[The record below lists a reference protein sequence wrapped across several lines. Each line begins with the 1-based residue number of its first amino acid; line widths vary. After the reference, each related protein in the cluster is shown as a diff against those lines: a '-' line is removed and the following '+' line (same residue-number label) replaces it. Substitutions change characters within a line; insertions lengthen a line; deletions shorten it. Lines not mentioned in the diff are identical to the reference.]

1 MLIVCD
7 RNARQYVIAL
17 NNMSNSAE
25 LASDFSYLE
34 GAPAGVLTFDFT
46 HMAAGLTQ
54 EAREAYLPGSFGFQ
68 PTISLL
74 EIVSTIASFTE
85 RAAICPHHLA
95 VILPNKHSRVGR
107 FLIDMGLPT
116 LLKKMKLDIG
126 EANPASV
133 ELGRDDP
140 TRKSLIPLTVIDTL
154 FGGQPNFEIY
164 ELLLESVEN
173 VFTEA
178 LPGEQSLVNCFTSI
192 VDEAIDNLVEYGRG
206 GIIGGLY
213 YPKIGEV
220 EITMVNRYGG
230 FGGSTPDEEL
240 EALIEACEG
249 KTRRAKGGGTGITN
263 LSRLAIVCF
272 GTLLLRNGNAALRLL
287 PDGSVS
293 ATTENTGIPTPGAY
307 VTILLQLLPSKY
319 ITRTEDMRKFE
330 AVLGRWLQTYSRRS
344 SIRTLQ

>member
-1 MLIVCD
+1 
-7 RNARQYVIAL
+7 
-17 NNMSNSAE
+17 MSNGAE
-25 LASDFSYLE
+25 LAADLSYLE
-34 GAPAGVLTFDFT
+34 GVPAGVLTFDFT

-54 EAREAYLPGSFGFQ
+54 ETREAYLPGNFGFQ

-95 VILPNKHSRVGR
+95 VVLPNKKSRVGR
-107 FLIDMGLPT
+107 FLMDMGLPAI
-116 LLKKMKLDIG
+116 LKKMKIDIG
-126 EANPASV
+126 EANPANV
-133 ELGRDDP
+133 ELGRDDL
-140 TRKSLIPLTVIDTL
+140 TRKNLIPLTVVDTL
-154 FGGQPNFEIY
+154 FGGQPNFEVY
-164 ELLLESVEN
+164 EHILKRVET

-178 LPGEQSLVNCFTSI
+178 LPGEQSLINRFTGIVN
-192 VDEAIDNLVEYGRG
+192 EAIDNLVDYGQG
-206 GIIGGLY
+206 GIIGGLC

-230 FGGSTPDEEL
+230 FGGTTPDEEL

-249 KTRRAKGGGTGITN
+249 KTRRTNGGGIGIAN

-272 GTLLLRNGNAALRLL
+272 GTLLLRNGNATLRLL

-293 ATTENTGIPTPGAY
+293 ATTDKTGISTPGAY
-307 VTILLQLLPSKY
+307 VTILLQLLPSQS

-330 AVLGRWLQTYSRRS
+330 AVLDQGLQSYAQRSSRR
-344 SIRTLQ
+344 TVQ